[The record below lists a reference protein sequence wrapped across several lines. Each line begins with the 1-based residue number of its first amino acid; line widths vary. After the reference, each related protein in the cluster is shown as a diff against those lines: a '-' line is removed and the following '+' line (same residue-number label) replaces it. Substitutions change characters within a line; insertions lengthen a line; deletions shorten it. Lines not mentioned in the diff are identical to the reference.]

1 MNLIFTLLEKFVKGD
16 IFNISVIIVSCF
28 VVNIIETYGITSITA
43 KIIKTVEEF
52 DKPKVFRYF
61 CILVFLYAVYVCV
74 KYVFSLYQNI
84 LLTKLWQWMKTEL
97 TKIILVNNHEDF
109 ASKNFVN
116 MLTPIN
122 RTSFACFMIISD
134 IITFIMPMVLFLV
147 VITGY
152 LAFTSVYLAA
162 AFIAA
167 NLFIALYF
175 YFVYEFILDKNKAS
189 ESTIAEYDAYILEI
203 LGNIDRVIYRGQIKA
218 EIETLNVFS
227 SKAYDTTYGFYK
239 CSTLHGTVMNILV
252 YVIVIGFIYHFIRQY
267 LAKKIDLVVFITLLS
282 IFALYRDN
290 MASAINQIQD
300 FIEFFGRMTGA
311 LKMFENMDDVEMKKY
326 SETELTFYK
335 IRFADVSFKYKSSRE
350 YIFKNFSKEIF
361 LDNKIIGVTGISGRG
376 KSTFMKLI
384 LKMHKGYTG
393 NIYIDDVNLRDIDP
407 NYIRQ
412 NITYVNQNSKLFDRI
427 IVENMMYGCIDDETC
442 KSNLQ
447 YILDKY
453 PKINALFKEKNIY
466 NFRSGPLGEKLSGG
480 QRQVV
485 NIIGGLI
492 NPSPIVFLDE
502 PTNALDG
509 ELKKEVLALI
519 AEFRKYKK
527 CIVIVTHDRDV
538 FGLFDENVSI

>member
-175 YFVYEFILDKNKAS
+175 YFVYEFILDKNVH
-189 ESTIAEYDAYILEI
+189 TR
-203 LGNIDRVIYRGQIKA
+203 N
-218 EIETLNVFS
+218 T
-227 SKAYDTTYGFYK
+227 
-239 CSTLHGTVMNILV
+239 
-252 YVIVIGFIYHFIRQY
+252 RQHRQGH
-267 LAKKIDLVVFITLLS
+267 LS
-282 IFALYRDN
+282 R
-290 MASAINQIQD
+290 
-300 FIEFFGRMTGA
+300 
-311 LKMFENMDDVEMKKY
+311 
-326 SETELTFYK
+326 
-335 IRFADVSFKYKSSRE
+335 
-350 YIFKNFSKEIF
+350 
-361 LDNKIIGVTGISGRG
+361 
-376 KSTFMKLI
+376 
-384 LKMHKGYTG
+384 
-393 NIYIDDVNLRDIDP
+393 
-407 NYIRQ
+407 
-412 NITYVNQNSKLFDRI
+412 
-427 IVENMMYGCIDDETC
+427 
-442 KSNLQ
+442 
-447 YILDKY
+447 
-453 PKINALFKEKNIY
+453 
-466 NFRSGPLGEKLSGG
+466 
-480 QRQVV
+480 
-485 NIIGGLI
+485 
-492 NPSPIVFLDE
+492 
-502 PTNALDG
+502 TN
-509 ELKKEVLALI
+509 
-519 AEFRKYKK
+519 
-527 CIVIVTHDRDV
+527 
-538 FGLFDENVSI
+538 